1 MSKFQRTNPYNKFL
15 PYSSDLE
22 QDADKYLE
30 EIKVNVKAIL
40 SKSELVMTHLD
51 KWMTNLQKY
60 IALYGLRFSLEDHVW
75 FIKGAYALVVTPN
88 VDPLSLE
95 KFGKILISLVKK
107 KYLLVDANLI
117 LDWRPL
123 YEGKQTRRIPRNHHI
138 CMLKVWNLTEN

>member
-1 MSKFQRTNPYNKFL
+1 MKFQRTNPYNKFL

-22 QDADKYLE
+22 QDADKYLD
-30 EIKVNVKAIL
+30 EIKLNFKAIL
-40 SKSELVMTHLD
+40 SKSKLVMTNLD

-75 FIKGAYALVVTPN
+75 FIKAAYALVVTSN

-95 KFGKILISLVKK
+95 KFCKILISLVKK
-107 KYLLVDANLI
+107 KYLLVGSDLI

-123 YEGKQTRRIPRNHHI
+123 YEGKQPLNKRRSCH
-138 CMLKVWNLTEN
+138 LTDILFSSRFQV